1 MASRPLTAR
10 HGSPRYTRR
19 PINRNWGEKNRGGSP
34 WRGESAPKV
43 VTQASFRITFWGVGG
58 PEPMVASECSRRRLV
73 HLSRGNIGH
82 GATARGCFDAP
93 CGGFWWRNAQL
104 VVPQFCERIPPSNFH
119 TLFVYPQFEIGR
131 SYTSTDECPRLQKGG
146 GVQGGRSLTGGVVK
160 MSVGARIER
169 GAALTEFEV
178 SCHNEA
184 EGTEGIGTFEYP
196 TIIWSELASQVARS
210 RSPPLP
216 NQAVRT
222 PEQGDSGC
230 RLRALFSSQHEPG

>member
-1 MASRPLTAR
+1 MR
-10 HGSPRYTRR
+10 
-19 PINRNWGEKNRGGSP
+19 
-34 WRGESAPKV
+34 
-43 VTQASFRITFWGVGG
+43 
-58 PEPMVASECSRRRLV
+58 
-73 HLSRGNIGH
+73 LSRGNVGY

-104 VVPQFCERIPPSNFH
+104 VVPQFCERIPSSSCH
-119 TLFVYPQFEIGR
+119 TLFVCPQFEIHVGR
-131 SYTSTDECPRLQKGG
+131 SYISTDECPRLQKGG

-160 MSVGARIER
+160 VGVRARTER

-184 EGTEGIGTFEYP
+184 AGTEGIGTFEYP
-196 TIIWSELASQVARS
+196 TIFWSELASQVARS

-230 RLRALFSSQHEPG
+230 RLRALFSSQREPG